1 MNRMLQSLRPSRRHV
16 SRGLVCAA
24 LAGALWPVESAA
36 GRRGGPVDRIVVLK
50 SKRTLLLQRGASTLA
65 AFPVALGAQPI
76 GPKLRE
82 GDSRT
87 PEGHY
92 YIDGLNPQ
100 SRFHLALHISYP
112 NARDVR
118 RARARGVPPGG
129 NIEIHGMPDGYG
141 RFDAV
146 AFGDW
151 TNGCIAVSNRAIE
164 AIWASAG
171 IGTPVVIRA

>member
-1 MNRMLQSLRPSRRHV
+1 MFQSLRPSRRQV

-24 LAGALWPVESAA
+24 LAGALRPLESAA
-36 GRRGGPVDRIVVLK
+36 GPNSGQADRIVVLK
-50 SKRTLLLQRGASTLA
+50 SRRKLLLLRGGRTLAIFRI
-65 AFPVALGAQPI
+65 ALGARPI

-87 PEGHY
+87 PEGLY
-92 YIDGLNPQ
+92 YIDELNPH
-100 SRFHLALHISYP
+100 SHFHLALHISYP
-112 NARDVR
+112 SARDVR
-118 RARARGVPPGG
+118 RAFALGVPPGG

-141 RFDAV
+141 RFEAI

-164 AIWASAG
+164 AIWARAG